1 MSMCDTGNIAQ
12 LVGCFSTKKALVPH
26 PTTHNSGAVVS
37 EVDKGERES
46 LTKTKPKQS
55 NKWKT
60 KNEEWEQNIKENKG
74 RLFK

>member
-1 MSMCDTGNIAQ
+1 MSAYGTGNIAQ
-12 LVGCFSTKKALVPH
+12 LIGCFNTIKAPPH
-26 PTTHNSGAVVS
+26 PTTHNSGAAVS

-46 LTKTKPKQS
+46 LTKIKPKQS
-55 NKWKT
+55 NKRKT